1 MARGDVTMLICYP
14 TGGDNVGAK
23 LKNIVGRFSSEI
35 STVSRISIRDKYRGN
50 RYGGERSKV
59 SRFVNASSAFV
70 RKFRFVNKLNGEYPR
85 SDRSLFH
92 FFAQISRWEK
102 SLVCRIKGNFI
113 VDNYRLTLIIAA
125 HSTAFVTRSIQYYY
139 YLGYV
144 LACSND

>member
-1 MARGDVTMLICYP
+1 MYISGRNYMARGDVTMLICYP

-59 SRFVNASSAFV
+59 SRFVNESSAFV
-70 RKFRFVNKLNGEYPR
+70 RIREPF

-92 FFAQISRWEK
+92 FFAQIP
-102 SLVCRIKGNFI
+102 F
-113 VDNYRLTLIIAA
+113 
-125 HSTAFVTRSIQYYY
+125 
-139 YLGYV
+139 
-144 LACSND
+144 LAGKNR

>member
-59 SRFVNASSAFV
+59 SRFVNERSSAFV

-92 FFAQISRWEK
+92 FFAQIPFLPEKEK

-125 HSTAFVTRSIQYYY
+125 HSCVPRS
-139 YLGYV
+139 L
-144 LACSND
+144 LDRSNIIII

>member
-1 MARGDVTMLICYP
+1 MLLIRRENKPIFYRRKRFFAVYISGRNYMARGDVMMLICYP

-23 LKNIVGRFSSEI
+23 LKNIVGRFSSKI

-92 FFAQISRWEK
+92 FFAQIP
-102 SLVCRIKGNFI
+102 F
-113 VDNYRLTLIIAA
+113 
-125 HSTAFVTRSIQYYY
+125 
-139 YLGYV
+139 
-144 LACSND
+144 LAGKNR